1 MFKFD
6 LQLFAENSDPVAAE
20 PQGQEPVATETDTEP
35 AFDYES
41 ATRDQ
46 RLEAVSRF
54 FVEPESAQESP
65 AEEQQATPE
74 EQEPGEPGPTEPS
87 AEVPGK
93 FLNPDGT
100 PNIDA
105 LVKSY
110 INAEKK
116 IGEQGNK
123 MGQQSQQVQE
133 LMFKLQQLEQR
144 QAQQVQGQTQE
155 QAREQAQDESS
166 SEQEEFN
173 SDLWFEKFYENPK
186 EALQELFQGT
196 VTEAISPQLQKLE
209 PVLQHFQQQQERAYW
224 ENRVGEVQ
232 QKYSDFDNYREKA
245 AEILQQQ
252 SPEFLN
258 LPNAVEAAY
267 LMAKAEVLDAEKATQ
282 PKMEDLLKD
291 PSFLQ
296 QLSKNPELQKIVLKS
311 YSEEINK
318 EPKPAMIGSHP
329 GSAAPATPPPEIRSV
344 KDATRAFKA
353 YLGI

>member
-6 LQLFAENSDPVAAE
+6 LQLFAENSEPATTE
-20 PQGQEPVATETDTEP
+20 PQGEEQVATETSTEQ
-35 AFDYES
+35 AFDYEN

-54 FVEPESAQESP
+54 FTEPEPAVESP
-65 AEEQQATPE
+65 AEGQQANPE
-74 EQEPGEPGPTEPS
+74 SQEPTEPGPTGEPS
-87 AEVPGK
+87 VEIPKK

-123 MGQQSQQVQE
+123 IGQQNQQVQE
-133 LMFKLQQLEQR
+133 LMFKLQQIEQM
-144 QAQQVQGQTQE
+144 QAQQTQ
-155 QAREQAQDESS
+155 QPQDEPG

-173 SDLWFEKFYENPK
+173 SDQWFEKFYENPK

-196 VTEAISPQLQKLE
+196 VIDAISPQLQRLE
-209 PVLQHFQQQQERAYW
+209 PVLQHFQQQQERSYW
-224 ENRVGEVQ
+224 EGRVEEVR

-252 SPEFLN
+252 PAEFLN
-258 LPNAVEAAY
+258 LPNAIEAAY
-267 LMAKAEVLDAEKATQ
+267 LMAKAEVLDAEKASQ
-282 PKMEDLLKD
+282 PKIEDMLKD
-291 PSFLQ
+291 PNFLQ
-296 QLSKNPELQKIVLKS
+296 QLSQNPDLQKIVLKT
-311 YSEEINK
+311 YSEQIK
-318 EPKPAMIGSHP
+318 QEPKPAMIGSHP

-344 KDATRAFKA
+344 KDATRAFKS
-353 YLGI
+353 YLMGG

>member
-1 MFKFD
+1 MTKTVTKFD
-6 LQLFAENSDPVAAE
+6 LQLFAENSEPATTE
-20 PQGQEPVATETDTEP
+20 PQGEEQVATETSTEQ
-35 AFDYES
+35 AFDYEN

-54 FVEPESAQESP
+54 FTEPEPAVESP
-65 AEEQQATPE
+65 AEGQQANPE
-74 EQEPGEPGPTEPS
+74 SQEPTEPGPTGEPS
-87 AEVPGK
+87 VEIPEK

-123 MGQQSQQVQE
+123 IGQQNQQVQE
-133 LMFKLQQLEQR
+133 LMFKLQQIEQM
-144 QAQQVQGQTQE
+144 QAQQTQ
-155 QAREQAQDESS
+155 QPQDEPG

-173 SDLWFEKFYENPK
+173 SDQWFEKFYENPK

-196 VTEAISPQLQKLE
+196 VIDAISPQLQRLE
-209 PVLQHFQQQQERAYW
+209 PVLQHFQQQQERSYW
-224 ENRVGEVQ
+224 EGRVEEVQ

-252 SPEFLN
+252 PAEFLN
-258 LPNAVEAAY
+258 LPNAIEAAY
-267 LMAKAEVLDAEKATQ
+267 LMAKAEVLDAEKASQ
-282 PKMEDLLKD
+282 PKIEDMLKD
-291 PSFLQ
+291 PNFLQ
-296 QLSKNPELQKIVLKS
+296 QLSQNPDLQKIVLKT
-311 YSEEINK
+311 YSEQIK
-318 EPKPAMIGSHP
+318 QEPKPAMIGSHP

-344 KDATRAFKA
+344 KDATRAFKS
-353 YLGI
+353 YLMGG

>member
-6 LQLFAENSDPVAAE
+6 LQLFAENSEPATTE
-20 PQGQEPVATETDTEP
+20 PQGEEQVATETSTEQ
-35 AFDYES
+35 AFDYEN

-54 FVEPESAQESP
+54 FTEPEPAVESP
-65 AEEQQATPE
+65 AEGQQANPE
-74 EQEPGEPGPTEPS
+74 SQEPTEPGPTGEPS
-87 AEVPGK
+87 VEIPEK

-123 MGQQSQQVQE
+123 IGQQNQRVQE
-133 LMFKLQQLEQR
+133 LMFKLQQIEQM
-144 QAQQVQGQTQE
+144 QAQQTQ
-155 QAREQAQDESS
+155 QPQDEPG

-173 SDLWFEKFYENPK
+173 SDQWFEKFYENPK

-196 VTEAISPQLQKLE
+196 VIDAISPQLQRLE
-209 PVLQHFQQQQERAYW
+209 PVLQHFQQQQERSYW
-224 ENRVGEVQ
+224 EGRVEEVQ

-252 SPEFLN
+252 PAEFLN
-258 LPNAVEAAY
+258 LPNAIEAAY
-267 LMAKAEVLDAEKATQ
+267 LMAKAEVLDAEKASQ
-282 PKMEDLLKD
+282 PKIEDMLKD
-291 PSFLQ
+291 PNFLQ
-296 QLSKNPELQKIVLKS
+296 QLSQNPDLQKIVLKT
-311 YSEEINK
+311 YSEQIK
-318 EPKPAMIGSHP
+318 QEPKPAMIGSHP

-344 KDATRAFKA
+344 KDATRAFKS
-353 YLGI
+353 YLMGG